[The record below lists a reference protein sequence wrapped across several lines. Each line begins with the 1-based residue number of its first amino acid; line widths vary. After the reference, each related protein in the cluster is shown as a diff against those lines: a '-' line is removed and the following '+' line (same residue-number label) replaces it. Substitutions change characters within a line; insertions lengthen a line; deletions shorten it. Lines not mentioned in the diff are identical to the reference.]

1 MNMREGAARVDAAA
15 LGVDHSDHTL
25 WAAAAGGDREAFT
38 TLYHRHADAV
48 WRHAHRLTGTR
59 TAAEDVLAAT
69 FLAAWR
75 RRSQVR
81 FTADSARPWLLAVA
95 GNEARTEWR
104 RTARHERLARRV
116 GAAQAQD
123 DHSDAV
129 VARLDDRRRL
139 HRVRDALDDLSDKHR
154 EVVELCMIAEV
165 PQADAARAL
174 GIPEVTLRSRIHR
187 ARAKLRDL
195 LAEEG
200 QR

>member
-1 MNMREGAARVDAAA
+1 MREGAERVGAAA
-15 LGVDHSDHTL
+15 LGADPSDHTL
-25 WAAAAGGDREAFT
+25 WAAAAEGDREAFT
-38 TLYHRHADAV
+38 ALYHRHADAV

-69 FLAAWR
+69 FLTAWR

-81 FTADSARPWLLAVA
+81 FAADSARPWLLAVA

-104 RTARHERLARRV
+104 RSARHDRLTHRV
-116 GAAQAQD
+116 GAAPAQD

-139 HRVRDALDDLSDKHR
+139 HRVLEALASLPDRHR
-154 EVVELCMIAEV
+154 EAVELCMIAEV
-165 PQADAARAL
+165 PQPAAARAL
-174 GIPEVTLRSRIHR
+174 GVPEATLRSRIHR
-187 ARAKLRDL
+187 ARARLRTL
-195 LAEEG
+195 LAEEE